1 MSPPPQSLQLS
12 KLLKRPVLDRQTVE
26 ELGRLSQLLV
36 DAQAQRVTGL
46 LCKSGWWGTKQ
57 AFSWPQIEAIGDDS
71 ILVRST
77 DSRPGVTPEMVEAP
91 IGFEMFTDRGNR
103 VGYVT
108 DVLFHAGSGEIIH
121 YLFTP
126 QGWQGLVKGSYL
138 LAPVAISSVGE
149 KRVIVLDAAVETPQ
163 QYTPGLGD
171 KLNQATDFI
180 QADYQR
186 TKQDLASWQR
196 GAEGW
201 VAQVKGTPPSPDP
214 SLEPS
219 STAEQSPLPPE
230 EVRGDI
236 EGSP

>member
-1 MSPPPQSLQLS
+1 MSIPPQPLQLS
-12 KLLKRPVLDRQTVE
+12 KLLKRPVLDRQSVE
-26 ELGRLSQLLV
+26 ELGRVSQLLV
-36 DAQAQRVTGL
+36 DAQAQRVTGI
-46 LCKSGWWGTKQ
+46 LCKSGWWGTTQ

-77 DSRPGVTPEMVEAP
+77 DSRPGITPDMVEAP

-103 VGYVT
+103 VGHVT
-108 DVLFHAGSGEIIH
+108 DVLFHPGSGEITH

-138 LAPVAISSVGE
+138 LAPVAISSVGD
-149 KRVIVLDAAVETPQ
+149 KRVIVLDAAVEAPQ

-171 KLNQATDFI
+171 KLHQATDFI

-201 VAQVKGTPPSPDP
+201 VAQVKGTPPSPDA
-214 SLEPS
+214 SLEQPS
-219 STAEQSPLPPE
+219 TEGRSPLPPE
-230 EVRGDI
+230 GAGGDT